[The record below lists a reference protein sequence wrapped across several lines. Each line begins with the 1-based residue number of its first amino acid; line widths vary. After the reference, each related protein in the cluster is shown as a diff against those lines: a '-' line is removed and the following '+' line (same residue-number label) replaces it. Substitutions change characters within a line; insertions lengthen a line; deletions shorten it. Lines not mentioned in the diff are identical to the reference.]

1 MNLLED
7 PHRTPRDVKGWCE
20 KVTMGGVCPV
30 FPGWPKTLF
39 GLGKDAYYNTIEFL
53 TMRFRTTESMEEY
66 YCCIPY
72 LYKDITAEELFVPW
86 SMSRNFQRLQGGNT
100 NIAPQNKPV
109 KHEGKVAKL
118 GAKVA
123 KHAPTL
129 EAFGGVKE

>member
-7 PHRTPRDVKGWCE
+7 PHRTPHDVKGWCE
-20 KVTMGGVCPV
+20 KVTKAGVCPE
-30 FPGWPKTLF
+30 FPGWPKALF
-39 GLGKDAYYNTIEFL
+39 GLGKDAYFETIEYL
-53 TMRFRTTESMEEY
+53 VKRFRETEDMTEY

-72 LYKDITAEELFVPW
+72 LTQDITPNVLFVPW
-86 SMSRNFQRLQGGNT
+86 SMSPNFQRMQEGNT
-100 NIAPQNKPV
+100 NVAPKNQPV
-109 KHEGKVAKL
+109 MHGGKVVKL